1 MNGFRTSD
9 IGGAS
14 DVSGRVSLKRKPAIS
29 SIGGSRSFS
38 KPISKMF
45 PRRPAKNMQMP
56 ASGDTQ
62 IGAEGVGESAIS
74 GLSSMTNSAQNVQ
87 TMDISNPLMTLPKK
101 VLPPTGLAG
110 ADEVTSTTS
119 EIFGVGSNP
128 MIIRSQLNS
137 SRLTNPGPI
146 ISAIGG
152 VMSEN
157 LPQPIMEQTDEAMS
171 PYVKSQQIS
180 TKSQMKNMFSN
191 ASGMKPFIM

>member
-1 MNGFRTSD
+1 
-9 IGGAS
+9 
-14 DVSGRVSLKRKPAIS
+14 
-29 SIGGSRSFS
+29 
-38 KPISKMF
+38 
-45 PRRPAKNMQMP
+45 
-56 ASGDTQ
+56 
-62 IGAEGVGESAIS
+62 
-74 GLSSMTNSAQNVQ
+74 
-87 TMDISNPLMTLPKK
+87 
-101 VLPPTGLAG
+101 
-110 ADEVTSTTS
+110 
-119 EIFGVGSNP
+119 